1 MKKPS
6 RTPLQKEIEKLLRKY
21 EETEILC
28 NLISEVENKP
38 EISDI
43 GRLNEEMILHLTIV
57 EKMNVV
63 KPETVLQQMQ
73 IEESMRNIF
82 PHYAEQQT
90 SLHLQ
95 Y

>member
-1 MKKPS
+1 MKKPT
-6 RTPLQKEIEKLLRKY
+6 RTPLQKKIEKLLRKY
-21 EETEILC
+21 DETEILC

-90 SLHLQ
+90 QIHISL
-95 Y
+95 